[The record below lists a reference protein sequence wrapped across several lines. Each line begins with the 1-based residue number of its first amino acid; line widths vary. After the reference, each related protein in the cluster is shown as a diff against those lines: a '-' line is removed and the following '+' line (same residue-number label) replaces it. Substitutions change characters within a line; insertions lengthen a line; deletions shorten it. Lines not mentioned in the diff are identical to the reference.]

1 MITLDMKI
9 EYEIFENI
17 SSNFINLQ
25 TMIYYIFH
33 IFIKYDELLEHSPFC
48 DCMINLRLWFEIN

>member
-48 DCMINLRLWFEIN
+48 DCMINLRL